1 MLQKY
6 CIKYHACLR
15 GQQVIRQHRSS
26 WCRHSPGQPGWPGGA
41 AMRQRHA
48 LGDGQ
53 AQAVAVDL
61 LEVGSER
68 KKGAKMA
75 A

>member
-1 MLQKY
+1 
-6 CIKYHACLR
+6 
-15 GQQVIRQHRSS
+15 
-26 WCRHSPGQPGWPGGA
+26 
-41 AMRQRHA
+41 MRQRHA